1 MVGTS
6 LAMTAGAACVFRALR
21 DEKNGMIVELGHFCL
36 ILALFVATIQSV
48 VPLLGAARRHLGWMA
63 VGRSCA
69 IAVFL
74 LIAMSMAAL
83 MYAYVT
89 SDFSVINVIENS
101 HTDKPLLYK
110 FTGVWGNHEGSM
122 LLWVFMLSLCAAA
135 VAAFSNNLPPALR
148 ARVLAV
154 QGMIGVGFLLFIL
167 FTSNPFLRATDPPAN
182 GHGLNP
188 VLQDPGLAFHPP
200 FLYLGYVGF
209 SVAFAFA
216 VAALIEGQVDAAWAR
231 WVRPWTLASW
241 CALTI
246 GIAMGSWW
254 AYYTLG
260 WGGWWF
266 WDPVENASFMP
277 WLAGTA
283 LIHSSIVVEK
293 RETLKTWTILL
304 AIVTFSLSLVGT
316 FLVRSGVLT
325 SVHAFATDPARGSFI
340 LALLLVAIGGSL
352 ALYAIRAPKLQGG
365 GLFAPVSREGA
376 LVLNNLL
383 LSCGCATVFLG
394 TLYPLFLDAMNGP
407 KLSVGFPFFNRTF
420 VPLMVPMI
428 VAVGIGPMLA
438 WKRGDLLGA
447 LQRLWVA
454 YIVAAVAAL
463 VLFYVTSGGP
473 VLAVLGIAIA
483 VWLAAAVVTEWAER
497 VGLFRLPFGASLR
510 RAVHLPRA
518 AYGMSIAH
526 FGLAVFV
533 AGVSASAFSQEAL
546 EVLRVGSSMKLAAYD
561 IRLDKVERVP
571 GANFTA
577 DRATIQVSSDGA
589 AIATLY
595 PERRF
600 FPLQQQTTGETAIRT
615 NFLADLYVALGEADS
630 AGNWTVR
637 AYWKPLVPWIWIGAV
652 IMAFGG
658 LVSLSDRRWRVGA
671 AVRSRRV
678 AAAAPAPAE

>member
-1 MVGTS
+1 
-6 LAMTAGAACVFRALR
+6 
-21 DEKNGMIVELGHFCL
+21 MIVELGHFCL
-36 ILALFVATIQSV
+36 ILALFVALIQST
-48 VPLLGAARRHLGWMA
+48 VPLVGAARRHVGWMA
-63 VGRSCA
+63 TGRTCA
-69 IAVFL
+69 IAAFL
-74 LIAMSMAAL
+74 LIALSMAAL
-83 MYAYVT
+83 MHAYIV
-89 SDFSVINVIENS
+89 SDFSVVNVAENS

-110 FTGVWGNHEGSM
+110 VSGVWGNHEGSM
-122 LLWVFMLSLCAAA
+122 MLWVFMLSFCAAA
-135 VAAFSNNLPPALR
+135 VAVFSNNLPPALR

-167 FTSNPFLRATDPPAN
+167 FTSNPFLRAVNPPAN

-216 VAALIEGQVDAAWAR
+216 VAALIEGKVDAAWAR

-277 WLAGTA
+277 WLVGTA

-293 RETLKTWTILL
+293 RDTLKTWTILL

-325 SVHAFATDPARGSFI
+325 SVHAFATDPARGTFI
-340 LALLLVAIGGSL
+340 LLLLLVAIGGSL
-352 ALYAIRAPKLQGG
+352 ALFAVRAPKLQGG

-394 TLYPLFLDAMNGP
+394 TLYPLFLDAMDGP

-420 VPLMVPMI
+420 VPLMAPMI
-428 VAVGIGPMLA
+428 LAVGIGPMLA

-454 YIVAAVAAL
+454 YIVAAL
-463 VLFYVTSGGP
+463 VTLAIFYVTYGGP
-473 VLAVLGIAIA
+473 VLAVLGIGIA

-497 VGLFRLPFGASLR
+497 VGLFRISLADSFR
-510 RAVHLPRA
+510 RAINLPRA
-518 AYGMSIAH
+518 AYGMSAAH

-533 AGVSASAFSQEAL
+533 AGVSASAFSQEAI
-546 EVLRVGSSMKLAAYD
+546 EVLKAGGSMKLASYD
-561 IRLDKVERVP
+561 ILLERVEKIP
-571 GANFTA
+571 GPNFTA
-577 DRATIQVSSDGA
+577 DRATIRISSGGVA
-589 AIATLY
+589 VATVY

-600 FPLQQQTTGETAIRT
+600 FPLQKQTTGETAIRT
-615 NFLADLYVALGEADS
+615 NLLADLYLALGEAD
-630 AGNWTVR
+630 AEGNWTVR
-637 AYWKPLVPWIWIGAV
+637 AYWKPLVPWIWIGAA

-671 AVRSRRV
+671 AARARRSAV
-678 AAAAPAPAE
+678 AAPAE

>member
-1 MVGTS
+1 
-6 LAMTAGAACVFRALR
+6 
-21 DEKNGMIVELGHFCL
+21 MITELGHFAL
-36 ILALFVATIQSV
+36 ILALFVATIQSTI
-48 VPLLGAARRHLGWMA
+48 PMIGAARRHVGWMA

-69 IAVFL
+69 
-74 LIAMSMAAL
+74 LIGFALTALAMLSL
-83 MYAYVT
+83 MHAYVV
-89 SDFSVINVIENS
+89 SDFSVINVVQNS
-101 HTDKPLLYK
+101 HTDKPLLYQI
-110 FTGVWGNHEGSM
+110 TGVWGNHEGSM

-135 VAAFSNNLPPALR
+135 VALFSDNLPPALR

-154 QGMIGVGFLLFIL
+154 QGMIATGFLLFIL
-167 FTSNPFLRATDPPAN
+167 LTSNPFLRTFPPAPN
-182 GHGLNP
+182 GQGLNP

-216 VAALIEGQVDAAWAR
+216 VAALIEGRVDAAWAR

-277 WLAGTA
+277 WLVGTA

-293 RETLKTWTILL
+293 RDTLKAWTILL
-304 AIVTFSLSLVGT
+304 AIITFSLSLVGT

-325 SVHAFATDPARGSFI
+325 SVHAFATDPERGTFI
-340 LALLLVAIGGSL
+340 LLLLVTAIGGSL
-352 ALYAIRAPKLQGG
+352 TLYAFRAPTLKGG
-365 GLFAPVSREGA
+365 GLFAPISREGA

-420 VPLMVPMI
+420 APMMVPMI
-428 VAVGIGPMLA
+428 IAVGIGPMLA

-454 YIVAAVAAL
+454 YIATAL
-463 VLFYVTSGGP
+463 VVLVASYVTYGGP
-473 VLAVLGIAIA
+473 VLAVLGFGLAA
-483 VWLAAAVVTEWAER
+483 WLAASVLTEFAER
-497 VGLFRLPFGASLR
+497 TRLFRAPFGETIR
-510 RAVHLPRA
+510 RAIRLPRS
-518 AYGMSIAH
+518 AYGMTFAH
-526 FGLAVFV
+526 FGLAVSV
-533 AGVSASAFSQEAL
+533 AGFAASAYAREAIEILKPGGTIAIAGYELTL
-546 EVLRVGSSMKLAAYD
+546 EGVT
-561 IRLDKVERVP
+561 RVP
-571 GANFTA
+571 GANYTA
-577 DRATIQVSSDGA
+577 DDA
-589 AIATLY
+589 AIRVTRGGQLVTVMH

-600 FPLQQQTTGETAIRT
+600 FPLQQQTTSVTSIRT
-615 NFLADLYVALGEADS
+615 NLLADLYVALGDADS
-630 AGNWTVR
+630 EGNWTVR
-637 AYWKPLVPWIWIGAV
+637 VYWKPLVPWIWIGCV

-658 LVSLSDRRWRVGA
+658 VVSLSDRRWRVGA
-671 AVRSRRV
+671 GARASRRPIAPPLP
-678 AAAAPAPAE
+678 AAE

>member
-1 MVGTS
+1 MET
-6 LAMTAGAACVFRALR
+6 
-21 DEKNGMIVELGHFCL
+21 
-36 ILALFVATIQSV
+36 
-48 VPLLGAARRHLGWMA
+48 
-63 VGRSCA
+63 GRSCA
-69 IAVFL
+69 LAVFV
-74 LIAMSMAAL
+74 LIALSMAAL
-83 MYAYVT
+83 MHAYVT

-110 FTGVWGNHEGSM
+110 ISGVWGNHEGSM

-135 VAAFSNNLPPALR
+135 VALFSNNLPPALR

-154 QGMIGVGFLLFIL
+154 QGMIAVGFLLFIL
-167 FTSNPFLRATDPPAN
+167 FTSNPFLRTANPPAN

-216 VAALIEGQVDAAWAR
+216 VAALIEGKVDAAWAR

-293 RETLKTWTILL
+293 RDTLKSWTILL
-304 AIVTFSLSLVGT
+304 ALVTFSLSLVGT

-325 SVHAFATDPARGSFI
+325 SVHAFATDPARGAFI
-340 LALLLVAIGGSL
+340 LLLLLVAIGGSL

-428 VAVGIGPMLA
+428 IAVGIGPMLA

-454 YIVAAVAAL
+454 FLVSFVAAL
-463 VLFYVTSGGP
+463 IIFYITYGGP

-483 VWLAAAVVTEWAER
+483 VWLAGAVITEWAER
-497 VGLFRLPFGASLR
+497 VRLFRVPPADSFR
-510 RAVHLPRA
+510 RAINLPRA
-518 AYGMSIAH
+518 AYGMSAAH

-533 AGVSASAFSQEAL
+533 AGVSASAFSQEAI
-546 EVLRVGSSMKLAAYD
+546 EVLPIGGSMHLAAYE
-561 IRLDKVERVP
+561 IRLQAMDKVP
-571 GANFTA
+571 GPNFSA
-577 DRATIQVSSDGA
+577 DRATILITSGGA
-589 AIATLY
+589 PVATVY

-600 FPLQQQTTGETAIRT
+600 FPLQQQATGETAIRT
-615 NFLADLYVALGEADS
+615 NFLADLYVALGEADA
-630 AGNWTVR
+630 AGHWTVR
-637 AYWKPLVPWIWIGAV
+637 AYWKPLVPWIWIGCV

-671 AVRSRRV
+671 AARSRRS
-678 AAAAPAPAE
+678 AAVPAAGD